1 VTRIETVE
9 SRQSEALT
17 SNLRRRRHRRALA
30 LTGLGLS
37 FFGTVG
43 FWLAATGVVTNSI
56 SPPAGSPS
64 NGSFATV
71 TPLSTTVN
79 RTNGG
84 AQLQTGVALAKI
96 VLSSAVTTSARVDVD
111 WTNVGA
117 AASILGNPNAQISIG
132 LYYPIHTGNCLTSTP
147 GSVDAPFIN
156 LTDTGNS
163 TYCVTLDEGSTGRYV
178 SSTGKLLLA
187 QNQVGGY
194 LIPSINTSTISA
206 CGAAP
211 LDGSGNPYDVTGTP
225 CQPASITDS
234 NQRALWVIASIV
246 TPGTI
251 PQGVQPSLTT
261 LSFFVGVKAS

>member
-1 VTRIETVE
+1 MTRIEAVE
-9 SRQSEALT
+9 SRQSEVLA
-17 SNLRRRRHRRALA
+17 SGRRRRRRALA

-56 SPPAGSPS
+56 TPPAGSPS

-71 TPLSTTVN
+71 LPLSTTVN

-84 AQLQTGVALAKI
+84 AQLQTGVALARI
-96 VLSSAVTTSARVDVD
+96 ALSSAVVTSARVDVD

-117 AASILGNPNAQISIG
+117 AASILGNPNAQVSIG
-132 LYYPIHTGNCLTSTP
+132 LYYPIHTGNCFTSTP
-147 GSVDAPFIN
+147 GNVDAPFIN
-156 LTDTGNS
+156 LTDTDNN
-163 TYCVTLDEGSTGRYV
+163 TYCVTLDQGSTGRYV
-178 SSTGKLLLA
+178 SPTGKLLLA

-194 LIPSINTSTISA
+194 LIPSVSTNTISA
-206 CGAAP
+206 CTTATV
-211 LDGSGNPYDVTGTP
+211 DVTGTP

-234 NQRALWVIASIV
+234 AQRALWVIASIV

-251 PQGVQPSLTT
+251 PQGVQPTLST
-261 LSFFVGVKAS
+261 LSFFIGVKAS